1 MFSLQPLGDQ
11 AVLAYCADEA
21 AALEFAAAVRQSEP
35 AWLVD
40 VVQAYTSVA
49 VFFECGTTPGSRRQ
63 LKSKSRRTIYSPPR
77 DSGGEAPNAWARTIP
92 PVSKSGW
99 AVRTGSP
106 IN

>member
-1 MFSLQPLGDQ
+1 MFSLQPLSDQ

-49 VFFECGTTPGSRRQ
+49 VLFEMLSRLGVIDLIEIEKDSDAGVGLDHIHEPGGLGLAHRGRKLERRRLVGAISQ
-63 LKSKSRRTIYSPPR
+63 
-77 DSGGEAPNAWARTIP
+77 
-92 PVSKSGW
+92 
-99 AVRTGSP
+99 
-106 IN
+106 